1 MIEIFLSI
9 IISVL
14 LSCAMAILVVVS
26 LNKKKTASDEEA
38 ASSIDELKREIA
50 ALRNRIVDLE
60 NNNKSRND
68 GKNIGDAENTDDN
81 DAQPLIGLTSL
92 TDDMGKI
99 KDEPVVQTFYLSAPS
114 HDGVFTDVSPTMKIG
129 KSIYQMTVNDDE
141 TGTFVL
147 INTPDA
153 IATAMISVSQL
164 IKPVCKVIGNIP
176 SNPHSII
183 TQEEG
188 VVSKDGEV
196 WKVTRKAVVK
206 IE

>member
-1 MIEIFLSI
+1 MEIFLSI

-26 LNKKKTASDEEA
+26 LNKKKAESDEEA

-60 NNNKSRND
+60 NNKSRND
-68 GKNIGDAENTDDN
+68 GNNIGDAENTDDN

-114 HDGVFTDVSPTMKIG
+114 HDGVFTDVSPTVKIG

>member
-26 LNKKKTASDEEA
+26 LNKKKAESDEEA

-60 NNNKSRND
+60 NNKSRND
-68 GKNIGDAENTDDN
+68 GNNIGDAENTDDN

-114 HDGVFTDVSPTMKIG
+114 HDGVFTDVSPTVKIG

>member
-1 MIEIFLSI
+1 
-9 IISVL
+9 
-14 LSCAMAILVVVS
+14 
-26 LNKKKTASDEEA
+26 
-38 ASSIDELKREIA
+38 
-50 ALRNRIVDLE
+50 
-60 NNNKSRND
+60 
-68 GKNIGDAENTDDN
+68 
-81 DAQPLIGLTSL
+81 
-92 TDDMGKI
+92 MGKI

-114 HDGVFTDVSPTMKIG
+114 HDGVFTDVSPTVKIG

>member
-26 LNKKKTASDEEA
+26 LNKKKAESDEEA

-60 NNNKSRND
+60 NNKSRND
-68 GKNIGDAENTDDN
+68 GNNIGDAENTDDN

-114 HDGVFTDVSPTMKIG
+114 HDGVFTDVSPTVKIG

-147 INTPDA
+147 INTPDS

>member
-1 MIEIFLSI
+1 MMECSRM
-9 IISVL
+9 
-14 LSCAMAILVVVS
+14 CRQLV
-26 LNKKKTASDEEA
+26 
-38 ASSIDELKREIA
+38 
-50 ALRNRIVDLE
+50 
-60 NNNKSRND
+60 
-68 GKNIGDAENTDDN
+68 
-81 DAQPLIGLTSL
+81 
-92 TDDMGKI
+92 
-99 KDEPVVQTFYLSAPS
+99 
-114 HDGVFTDVSPTMKIG
+114 KIG